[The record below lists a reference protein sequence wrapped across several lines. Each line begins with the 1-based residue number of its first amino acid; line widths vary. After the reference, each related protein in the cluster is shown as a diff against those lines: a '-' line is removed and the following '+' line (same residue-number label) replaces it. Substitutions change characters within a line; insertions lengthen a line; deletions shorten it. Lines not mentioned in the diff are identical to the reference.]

1 MALADVIETV
11 SNYRVESGSTD
22 NMTDAQLS
30 LLTSLT
36 SERVTRLNPGFTS
49 NELDLFTAY
58 IILDAWENRTPQ
70 VTDKTVK
77 DTRWKVKGITSTS
90 RWMDLALQMIV
101 EYKNPQNS
109 AVSVSGVARCD
120 SLIQGL
126 DNTTVTQW
134 GDYSDA
140 L

>member
-11 SNYRVESGSTD
+11 SNYRVGSASTD

-77 DTRWKVKGITSTS
+77 DTRWKV
-90 RWMDLALQMIV
+90 R
-101 EYKNPQNS
+101 E
-109 AVSVSGVARCD
+109 
-120 SLIQGL
+120 
-126 DNTTVTQW
+126 
-134 GDYSDA
+134 
-140 L
+140 